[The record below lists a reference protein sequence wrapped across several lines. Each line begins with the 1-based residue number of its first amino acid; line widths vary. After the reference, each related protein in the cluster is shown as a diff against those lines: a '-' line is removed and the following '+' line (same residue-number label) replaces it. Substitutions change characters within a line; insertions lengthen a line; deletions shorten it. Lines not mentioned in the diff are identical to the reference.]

1 MIDLNQ
7 EELKILNNIILQVSF
22 PLGDAKVVIPIL
34 EKIQAHI
41 TDPDKKL
48 TKVEPI
54 KN

>member
-7 EELKILNNIILQVSF
+7 EELKILNNVLVQINF
-22 PLGDAKVVIPIL
+22 PLGDAKLILPIL